1 MKKQHALIA
10 LMGRVRR
17 HRKIRARINGTASRP
32 RLSVNRS
39 SKLMYAQLIDDS
51 SGKTLAAAKGKDS
64 KVVGKEIAEKARALG
79 VSDVVFDRSGYMFH
93 GRVKAVAD
101 GAREEKLNF

>member
-10 LMGRVRR
+10 LMGRIRR
-17 HRKIRARINGTASRP
+17 HRKIRARIVGTASRP
-32 RLSVNRS
+32 RLSVHRS
-39 SKLMYAQLIDDS
+39 AKLMYAQLIDDA
-51 SGKTLAAAKGKDS
+51 SGQTLASAKGKDGRM
-64 KVVGKEIAEKARALG
+64 VGKEIAEKARALG
-79 VSDVVFDRSGYMFH
+79 ISDAVFDRGGYVFH